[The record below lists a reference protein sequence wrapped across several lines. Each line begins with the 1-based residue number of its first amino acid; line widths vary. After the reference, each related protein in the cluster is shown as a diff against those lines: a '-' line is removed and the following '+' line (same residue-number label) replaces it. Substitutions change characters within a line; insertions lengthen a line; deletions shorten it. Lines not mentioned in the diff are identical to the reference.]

1 MSERRDQIHPATRK
15 CLTKKRS
22 PGRWPGP
29 TVGPGADDGS
39 LFLVRAD
46 VICYPRRRRLST
58 SRRNAVTR
66 NITSPASTEATSC
79 PSMRNS
85 VPIRYRVRG
94 CPGSPRLRE
103 LPRAQGHHRPTAAT
117 HQGRGRRDRTGD
129 CRAERRA
136 DLWLVPLDRPAARGG
151 TWQTTTRAVAGK
163 SPAAATASCGTAAP
177 INIRSFS
184 SAGTASTLPFHG
196 SGAATVKRYFTAA
209 CYLARR
215 LAPWAPPPAS
225 SHWGRVSAQ
234 AARRRNSCWWPV
246 PSPTW
251 TSIRPGAGGTGRRG
265 RGIACLGWGGAVVAG
280 RAGRLLAGVLVVA
293 FWGGGGPAG
302 QKPERVFGWGTGL
315 GGVEGQHEPG
325 LGGEVHRGV
334 GNFDDADDRVAE
346 ALVPGV
352 VQLDV
357 VRGPAGAE
365 LRAGGGEFTDEGGQ
379 VAVQRVAAG
388 FGAQQCD
395 RGVRDVVPVGVELMR
410 ARVQETEPG
419 QVRRPGR
426 VRVER
431 CVQGVGEGVGGQQV

>member
-1 MSERRDQIHPATRK
+1 MR
-15 CLTKKRS
+15 L
-22 PGRWPGP
+22 PG
-29 TVGPGADDGS
+29 
-39 LFLVRAD
+39 
-46 VICYPRRRRLST
+46 T
-58 SRRNAVTR
+58 SRARPAPKQRAARRCGTR
-66 NITSPASTEATSC
+66 SRSGTGSGDA
-79 PSMRNS
+79 
-85 VPIRYRVRG
+85 
-94 CPGSPRLRE
+94 PGSPRLRE

-151 TWQTTTRAVAGK
+151 QVRSRGRRPRVLWQGSRQR
-163 SPAAATASCGTAAP
+163 AATASCGTAAP

-196 SGAATVKRYFTAA
+196 SGAAAVKRYFTAA
-209 CYLARR
+209 CYLARK
-215 LAPWAPPPAS
+215 LALWAPPPAS

-234 AARRRNSCWWPV
+234 AARRRNSCWSPA

-251 TSIRPGAGGTGRRG
+251 TSIWSGAGGTGRRG

-346 ALVPGV
+346 ALDPGV

-388 FGAQQCD
+388 FGAQQRD

-419 QVRRPGR
+419 QVRRAGR
-426 VRVER
+426 VRVDR
-431 CVQGVGEGVGGQQV
+431 CVQGLCEGVGGQQV